1 MITFNG
7 VERMI
12 IQNNFVALDNI
23 HRIYNRYH
31 IIKINKYMAFE
42 FDGLITQYVTI
53 KQKTIDKAL

>member
-23 HRIYNRYH
+23 HRIYNRYD

-53 KQKTIDKAL
+53 KK